1 MTKKRLDV
9 LSVSG
14 YFLMVGGGLLLYVN
28 HGLFSFSPVVIV
40 LQAGAVLFMIWA
52 RITFKS
58 RSFHLSAT
66 PTEGGLVTTGPY
78 KYVRHPIYASAL
90 LFICAG
96 AVSNWSVENVLLGCL
111 VFAGAYTRILCEEH
125 LVRSRYPEYQQYA
138 EKTKRLIPYV
148 F

>member
-1 MTKKRLDV
+1 MNQKQIDF

-14 YFLMVGGGLLLYVN
+14 YLFMVLGLFLLYFN

-40 LQAGAVLFMIWA
+40 LQTAAILLMIWA
-52 RITFKS
+52 RVTFKA
-58 RSFHLSAT
+58 RSFHLSAA

-78 KYVRHPIYASAL
+78 KYIRHPIYAAVL
-90 LFICAG
+90 LFVWSAVAG
-96 AVSNWSVENVLLGCL
+96 NWTVGNILLGCV
-111 VFAGAYTRILCEEH
+111 VFAGSFIRIVCEEF
-125 LVRSRYPEYQQYA
+125 LIRQRYPEYQLYA